1 MATFQ
6 EIVDEF
12 DNMRTPRENEQK
24 GRRWEDLCKWY
35 FRNSSI
41 QKNNVKNVW
50 KFHDWPDK
58 PEGYE
63 IGTDLIIQT
72 KDDKIIGV
80 QCKTYTGTIPK
91 DKIASWLYDTSDDS
105 IYDERILM
113 STGSSLSKN
122 AITLIN
128 RGKNKNARFMLF
140 DNFDKENLNWPLFSQ
155 DIALFKEQKSKPPP
169 KRDHQKV
176 AVNTIIK
183 RFKHVDKGK
192 LIMACGSGKTLT
204 AYWIDEKLK
213 THLTV
218 CLFPSLLL
226 LSDNI
231 DEWNKYGKFK
241 SLAVCSDSTVSTKKD
256 EYGDISRKLSIDTT
270 TNVERIIEFISS
282 PGKKVLFGT
291 YDSSIK
297 ISQALIQS
305 KKTIDF
311 LVADEA
317 HRTAGVNSRNYSICL
332 DDEKFKARKKLYMT
346 ATQRIIPGHIKS
358 RLVENEIDS
367 FSMDS
372 ENLYG
377 ETLFY
382 LSFGEAIDKGLLADY
397 KIHILEAKNSEI
409 KKSFND
415 NDLLELKN
423 LKYGPSI
430 IASTIAVLKATKKFQ
445 FNKFISF
452 HNRVS
457 AADSFQK
464 NFINISK
471 SLNKK
476 VSNFKFSDVLSA
488 QKSTIIR
495 REKLKRLRNLKSNEF
510 GFISN
515 ARCLSEGVDVPSLDG
530 IIVSDPRQ
538 SKVDI
543 VQMTGRALRKENLNQ
558 KKIARIV
565 IPIIVDDSKSDLEQ
579 IDESNFRTLNKVISA
594 MRSHD
599 ERLDQLINQF
609 VLNADNKSKLT
620 DLEDKI
626 VFENVGIFS
635 DTAYKEFLLKSI
647 KSTEDNWDVRLSDWI
662 NFFKKYGRFPR
673 DRKHKKVTGTEEI
686 SLERWGKTQ
695 RENKETMSEKRLGKL
710 NNLEKEGIWF
720 WEQKRRF
727 DEIVMELTTFL
738 NKNHHLVLTTS
749 QHGNLGRSVE
759 KIRIAFGKK
768 PDENG
773 NRAIIDNRGKKKFV
787 LTKDDIQTLQNL
799 HWSWVWDINEFKW
812 EYNYSLL
819 KFIHEN
825 ESKNIIGTNKKVP
838 ILHQDTKL
846 KLPKNFKWAPSS
858 TGLITIGRWSRSQS
872 EKIRISLGEKELSMS
887 DMKRNKK
894 RYISPK
900 NIQSLKKINF
910 DYMKEN
916 TEFLIL
922 DNKYNNL
929 LIDGEYSGNKL
940 EISWK
945 FNK

>member
-6 EIVDEF
+6 EIVNEF
-12 DNMRTPRENEQK
+12 DNMRTPRENDQK
-24 GRRWEDLCKWY
+24 GKRWEVLCKWY

-50 KFHDWPDK
+50 KFEDWPDK
-58 PEGYE
+58 PEGDE
-63 IGTDLIIQT
+63 IGTDLIVQT

-91 DKIASWLYDTSDDS
+91 DKIASWLYDTSDDA

-113 STGSSLSKN
+113 STGTSLSKN

-140 DNFDKENLNWPLFSQ
+140 DNFDIENLNWPLFNE
-155 DIALFKEQKSKPPP
+155 DLALFKEQKSKPPP
-169 KRDHQKV
+169 KREHQKV

-213 THLTV
+213 TRLTV

-231 DEWNKYGKFK
+231 HEWNKYGNFK
-241 SLAVCSDSTVSTKKD
+241 SLAVCSDSTVSNEKD
-256 EYGDISRKLSIDTT
+256 EYGDIARKLSIDTT
-270 TNVERIIEFISS
+270 TNIEKIIKFISS

-297 ISQALIQS
+297 ISEALIQS
-305 KKTIDF
+305 KKNIDF
-311 LVADEA
+311 LIADEA
-317 HRTAGVNSRNYSICL
+317 HRTAGVNSAYSICL
-332 DDEKFKARKKLYMT
+332 DDKKFKAKKKLFMT

-358 RLVENEIDS
+358 RLQEKEVDS
-367 FSMDS
+367 LSMDDKD
-372 ENLYG
+372 LYG
-377 ETLFY
+377 ERLFY
-382 LSFGEAIDKGLLADY
+382 LSFGEAIEKGLLADY
-397 KIHILEAKNSEI
+397 KIHILETKNSVI
-409 KKSFND
+409 KKTFTD
-415 NDLLELKN
+415 NDLLKLKN
-423 LKYGPSI
+423 SKYGPSI

-457 AADSFQK
+457 AADSFHK
-464 NFINISK
+464 NFYNISK

-476 VSNFKFSDVLSA
+476 VSNFIFSDVLSA
-488 QKSTIIR
+488 QKSTIVR
-495 REKLKRLRNLKSNEF
+495 REKLNKLRNLRSNEF

-530 IIVSDPRQ
+530 ILVSDPRQ

-543 VQMTGRALRKENLNQ
+543 VQMTGRALRKENLKQ

-565 IPIIVDDSKSDLEQ
+565 IPIIVDDSKTDLEQ
-579 IDESNFRTLNKVISA
+579 IDESNFKTVNEVISA

-609 VLNADNKSKLT
+609 VLNSDSKSKLT
-620 DLEDKI
+620 DLEEKI
-626 VFENVGIFS
+626 VFENVGTFS
-635 DTAYKEFLLKSI
+635 DVAYKEFLLKSI
-647 KSTEDNWDVRLSDWI
+647 KSREDDWDVRLSDWI
-662 NFFKKYGRFPR
+662 NFVKEHNRYPR
-673 DRKHKKVTGTEEI
+673 EKRSKEVTSTEEI
-686 SLERWGKTQ
+686 SLEKWGSHQ
-695 RENKETMSEKRLGKL
+695 RENKETMSKRRREKL
-710 NNLEKEGIWF
+710 NNLEKKGLWF
-720 WEQKRRF
+720 WEKTRRF

-738 NKNHHLVLTTS
+738 NKKHHLVLTRS
-749 QHGNLGRSVE
+749 KHGNLGRSAE
-759 KIRIAFGKK
+759 KMRMAFGNE
-768 PDENG
+768 PDEYG
-773 NRAIIDNRGKKKFV
+773 NRKTKASETKSSFI
-787 LTKDDIQTLQNL
+787 LTKNDIETLQNL
-799 HWSWVWDINEFKW
+799 HWSWVWDVNEFTW
-812 EYNYSLL
+812 EYYYSLL

-825 ESKNIIGTNKKVP
+825 ESKHIIGTNKKVP
-838 ILHQDTKL
+838 RLYQDTKL

-858 TGLITIGRWSRSQS
+858 TGLISIGRWSSSQS
-872 EKIRISLGEKELSMS
+872 EKIQVTLGKKELSMS

-900 NIQSLKKINF
+900 KIQSFKKINF

-916 TEFLIL
+916 TEYLIL

-929 LIDGEYSGNKL
+929 LIDGKYSGNKL